1 MPLSV
6 HRKRYL
12 LTALLAVM
20 AAPALAQSPYS
31 STIFIGDSLSDAG
44 YFRPLLPESIRPV
57 TGQFTTNP
65 GWVWSQQDA
74 NYYGTNAGANGNGQT
89 GDNYTAGGAR
99 VGIDL
104 VNELGFVPS
113 LKSQTAAYAVMQ
125 ITTLCTRAG
134 AAQTTS

>member
-1 MPLSV
+1 
-6 HRKRYL
+6 